1 MIKKIQIENL
11 YSDSFIDEI
20 KDSTKNL
27 KEDKSYNVIIEYYNE
42 KILSPGQEL
51 ENCELSKDQLLLKK
65 KIRNFYE
72 SKNINI
78 KKLYI
83 LGSKDYTLMEEASF
97 AVEEADK
104 KEETK
109 DIIWPCKEI
118 FFYDGGKRILD
129 DMLYNDEID
138 IVEYENQIKTLKYE
152 FGLLDEFEDELYL
165 N

>member
-1 MIKKIQIENL
+1 MIKKKQIENL

-51 ENCELSKDQLLLKK
+51 ENCEVSKDQLLLKK

>member
-51 ENCELSKDQLLLKK
+51 ENCEVSKDQLLLKK

>member
-51 ENCELSKDQLLLKK
+51 ENCEVSKDQLLLTK

>member
-27 KEDKSYNVIIEYYNE
+27 KEDRSYNVIIEYYNE

-51 ENCELSKDQLLLKK
+51 ENCEVSKDQLLLKK

>member
-51 ENCELSKDQLLLKK
+51 ENCEVSKDQLLLKK

-138 IVEYENQIKTLKYE
+138 IVENENQIKTLKYE

>member
-1 MIKKIQIENL
+1 
-11 YSDSFIDEI
+11 
-20 KDSTKNL
+20 
-27 KEDKSYNVIIEYYNE
+27 
-42 KILSPGQEL
+42 
-51 ENCELSKDQLLLKK
+51 
-65 KIRNFYE
+65 
-72 SKNINI
+72 
-78 KKLYI
+78 
-83 LGSKDYTLMEEASF
+83 MEEASF